1 MTYSHKIT
9 FSVQGTY
16 KSFLTETYQLLK
28 IIYINK
34 KDYLPATLKLLTS
47 NLRCIRSTFNE

>member
-16 KSFLTETYQLLK
+16 K
-28 IIYINK
+28 I
-34 KDYLPATLKLLTS
+34 LPNR
-47 NLRCIRSTFNE
+47 NLSTA

>member
-1 MTYSHKIT
+1 MNYSHKIT

-16 KSFLTETYQLLK
+16 KPFPTVAYQLLK

-34 KDYLPATLKLLTS
+34 KRLLAG
-47 NLRCIRSTFNE
+47 NIKAANK

>member
-16 KSFLTETYQLLK
+16 KV
-28 IIYINK
+28 
-34 KDYLPATLKLLTS
+34 LPNR
-47 NLRCIRSTFNE
+47 NLSTV

>member
-28 IIYINK
+28 TSYINK
-34 KDYLPATLKLLTS
+34 KRLLAGNLKVA
-47 NLRCIRSTFNE
+47 NK

>member
-16 KSFLTETYQLLK
+16 K
-28 IIYINK
+28 I
-34 KDYLPATLKLLTS
+34 LPNR
-47 NLRCIRSTFNE
+47 NLSTV